1 MPKENAP
8 ELFGLFYYFHQLSN
22 EAKRGMKASLEEC
35 PKCHFVM
42 LEGVLANIEQH
53 GTDGSIYVSDLA
65 AAVRQP
71 MPAVSRW
78 LRQLEQD
85 GLIERITDPN
95 DRRKT
100 LGHVTEKGLASSR
113 QCELALS
120 GYFDRGGAPPDAPA
134 ADPAAGAEGCSAG
147 CGDGRK
153 CGIPDQIEGR
163 QSKWVRSSSSWPATG
178 PPAWS

>member
-8 ELFGLFYYFHQLSN
+8 ELFGLFHYFHQLSD

-35 PKCHFVM
+35 PRCHFVM

-100 LGHVTEKGLASSR
+100 LVRITPKGYELCH
-113 QCELALS
+113 QCEQALRNYFASVLARLEPEQAAQM
-120 GYFDRGGAPPDAPA
+120 DALRGALMDAIL
-134 ADPAAGAEGCSAG
+134 AENASREA
-147 CGDGRK
+147 K
-153 CGIPDQIEGR
+153 NNEGR
-163 QSKWVRSSSSWPATG
+163 TEL
-178 PPAWS
+178 

>member
-8 ELFGLFYYFHQLSN
+8 ELFGLFHYIHQLSD

-85 GLIERITDPN
+85 IGARH
-95 DRRKT
+95 RKRPCFQPPVRA
-100 LGHVTEKGLASSR
+100 GPQRVFR
-113 QCELALS
+113 P
-120 GYFDRGGAPPDAPA
+120 GGAPPDAPA
-134 ADPAAGAEGCSAG
+134 ADPAAGAEGYSAG

-163 QSKWVRSSSSWPATG
+163 QSKWVKFSSSWPATG

>member
-8 ELFGLFYYFHQLSN
+8 ELFGLFHYIHQLSD
-22 EAKRGMKASLEEC
+22 ETKRGMKTALEEC

-53 GTDGSIYVSDLA
+53 GTDESIYVSDLA

-100 LGHVTEKGLASSR
+100 LVRITPAGEQARLAGE
-113 QCELALS
+113 QAIS
-120 GYFDRGGAPPDAPA
+120 GYFSRVMARLTPEELAQMVALKDAFLA
-134 ADPAAGAEGCSAG
+134 AIVAENDALEQDLANRKGDPAH
-147 CGDGRK
+147 
-153 CGIPDQIEGR
+153 DQDL
-163 QSKWVRSSSSWPATG
+163 
-178 PPAWS
+178 

>member
-8 ELFGLFYYFHQLSN
+8 ELFGLFHYFHQLSD
-22 EAKRGMKASLEEC
+22 ETKRGMKTALEEC

-100 LGHVTEKGLASSR
+100 LVHVTPQGRAAS
-113 QCELALS
+113 
-120 GYFDRGGAPPDAPA
+120 
-134 ADPAAGAEGCSAG
+134 AAGEEALVRYFSGIAHRLTPEQRQQFSQLKDILLAAIEAENAEQNQRLK
-147 CGDGRK
+147 GDNQNG
-153 CGIPDQIEGR
+153 
-163 QSKWVRSSSSWPATG
+163 
-178 PPAWS
+178 

>member
-8 ELFGLFYYFHQLSN
+8 ELFGLFHYIHQLSD
-22 EAKRGMKASLEEC
+22 ETKRGMKTSLEEC
-35 PKCHFVM
+35 PRCHFVM

-53 GTDGSIYVSDLA
+53 GTDGNIYVSDLA

-85 GLIERITDPN
+85 GLIERITDPH

-100 LGHVTEKGLASSR
+100 LVRPTEKGLDASR
-113 QCELALS
+113 QVETAIS
-120 GYFDRGGAPPDAPA
+120 RYFERVICRIPEEQREQLFSLTGVLLEAVE
-134 ADPAAGAEGCSAG
+134 AENAVQQAKLKGENENG
-147 CGDGRK
+147 
-153 CGIPDQIEGR
+153 
-163 QSKWVRSSSSWPATG
+163 
-178 PPAWS
+178 

>member
-8 ELFGLFYYFHQLSN
+8 ELFGLFHYFHQLSD
-22 EAKRGMKASLEEC
+22 EVKRGMKTSLEEC

-100 LGHVTEKGLASSR
+100 LVRITPQGRAAS
-113 QCELALS
+113 
-120 GYFDRGGAPPDAPA
+120 
-134 ADPAAGAEGCSAG
+134 AAGEEALVRYFSGIAHRLTPEQRQQFFELKDILLAAIEAENAEQNQKLK
-147 CGDGRK
+147 GDNQNG
-153 CGIPDQIEGR
+153 
-163 QSKWVRSSSSWPATG
+163 
-178 PPAWS
+178 

>member
-35 PKCHFVM
+35 PRCHFVM

-71 MPAVSRW
+71 MPAGSRCVS
-78 LRQLEQD
+78 L
-85 GLIERITDPN
+85 GLIERITDKN
-95 DRRKT
+95 ERRKT
-100 LGHVTEKGLASSR
+100 LVHVTEKGLASSR

-120 GYFDRGGAPPDAPA
+120 GYFDRVARRLTPQQLTQLQELKDVLLDAVM
-134 ADPAAGAEGCSAG
+134 AENAEFQTKSK
-147 CGDGRK
+147 GDNQNG
-153 CGIPDQIEGR
+153 
-163 QSKWVRSSSSWPATG
+163 
-178 PPAWS
+178 

>member
-8 ELFGLFYYFHQLSN
+8 ELFGLFHYFHQLSD

-35 PKCHFVM
+35 PRCHFVM

-100 LGHVTEKGLASSR
+100 LVHVTEKK
-113 QCELALS
+113 ALL
-120 GYFDRGGAPPDAPA
+120 PA
-134 ADPAAGAEGCSAG
+134 ASASWPSAG
-147 CGDGRK
+147 
-153 CGIPDQIEGR
+153 I
-163 QSKWVRSSSSWPATG
+163 STG
-178 PPAWS
+178 WRAA

>member
-8 ELFGLFYYFHQLSN
+8 ELFGLFHYIHQLSD
-22 EAKRGMKASLEEC
+22 EVKRGMKTSLEEC
-35 PKCHFVM
+35 PRCHFVM

-100 LGHVTEKGLASSR
+100 LVHVTEKGLAS
-113 QCELALS
+113 
-120 GYFDRGGAPPDAPA
+120 
-134 ADPAAGAEGCSAG
+134 
-147 CGDGRK
+147 
-153 CGIPDQIEGR
+153 R

>member
-8 ELFGLFYYFHQLSN
+8 ELFGLFHYFHQLSD

-35 PKCHFVM
+35 PRCHFVM

-100 LGHVTEKGLASSR
+100 LVRPTEKGLDASR
-113 QCELALS
+113 QVETAIS
-120 GYFDRGGAPPDAPA
+120 RYFERVICRIPEEQREQLFSLTGVLLEAVE
-134 ADPAAGAEGCSAG
+134 AENAEQQAKLKGENEHG
-147 CGDGRK
+147 
-153 CGIPDQIEGR
+153 
-163 QSKWVRSSSSWPATG
+163 
-178 PPAWS
+178 